1 MTPAI
6 TRTKVVKLLTFAVI
20 MIVSIGI
27 VLGIA
32 ALFGM
37 AVHKGYEYN
46 HTVDPL
52 PEDKDA
58 VQPAK
63 KADTR

>member
-1 MTPAI
+1 M
-6 TRTKVVKLLTFAVI
+6 KLLTFTI
-20 MIVSIGI
+20 ILIVCIGI

-52 PEDKDA
+52 PEEDDTA
-58 VQPAK
+58 QPAK
-63 KADTR
+63 KADTL

>member
-1 MTPAI
+1 MTFTI
-6 TRTKVVKLLTFAVI
+6 I
-20 MIVSIGI
+20 MIVCISI

-52 PEDKDA
+52 PDEDHIK
-58 VQPAK
+58 K
-63 KADTR
+63 EKADD

>member
-1 MTPAI
+1 M
-6 TRTKVVKLLTFAVI
+6 KLLTFTI
-20 MIVSIGI
+20 ILIVCIGI

-52 PEDKDA
+52 PEEDETA
-58 VQPAK
+58 QPAK
-63 KADTR
+63 KADTL